1 MFRQVS
7 TVVAALCAGALCGAP
22 DPAVK
27 NNFPR
32 PPAAAVAAL
41 NKTVGK
47 PFSAGYVFI
56 DGHYIKPPYT
66 VERYGTVIRINGLQV
81 TGEIVP
87 WEEFVKTQAG
97 VTVTKTE
104 IPPAG
109 GDAAP
114 APEPE
119 PEPEVEEEEDE
130 GESSLDDLFD
140 DEPKPKKPAKKA
152 AKRPAARP
160 RPKRPTTVVNYSFE
174 GSFTPNERS
183 KALVGKINAVRTKL
197 DSQLRAGGN
206 FFFSARYSNVSGD
219 AGTSRRIIEKL
230 PDVMK
235 RGTSREAFDQAC
247 RPAGLTFLPPA
258 LLDDLFRNRFDYLQL
273 NERRKA
279 DQQKTQWQN
288 LLGE

>member
-1 MFRQVS
+1 
-7 TVVAALCAGALCGAP
+7 
-22 DPAVK
+22 
-27 NNFPR
+27 
-32 PPAAAVAAL
+32 
-41 NKTVGK
+41 
-47 PFSAGYVFI
+47 
-56 DGHYIKPPYT
+56 
-66 VERYGTVIRINGLQV
+66 
-81 TGEIVP
+81 
-87 WEEFVKTQAG
+87 
-97 VTVTKTE
+97 
-104 IPPAG
+104 
-109 GDAAP
+109 
-114 APEPE
+114 
-119 PEPEVEEEEDE
+119 
-130 GESSLDDLFD
+130 
-140 DEPKPKKPAKKA
+140 
-152 AKRPAARP
+152 
-160 RPKRPTTVVNYSFE
+160 VVNYSFE